1 MDGSLDFTGGNVIS
15 IKEVEIIISRK
26 IEEKILGNIITSLES
41 VTKIHDQDM
50 ENITNSLNAIKSK
63 LTGRFLQ
70 IDNMGCQV
78 SKRGIQKTDKFWA
91 KNKHTQRK
99 KSEGE
104 KCSTYLCFF

>member
-1 MDGSLDFTGGNVIS
+1 MNGSLDFTGGNVIS

-26 IEEKILGNIITSLES
+26 YEEKILGNIITSLES

-70 IDNMGCQV
+70 IDNIMGCQV
-78 SKRGIQKTDKFWA
+78 SKRGFQKNRYFL
-91 KNKHTQRK
+91 
-99 KSEGE
+99 G
-104 KCSTYLCFF
+104 

>member
-50 ENITNSLNAIKSK
+50 ENITNSINAIKSK
-63 LTGRFLQ
+63 LTG
-70 IDNMGCQV
+70 M
-78 SKRGIQKTDKFWA
+78 
-91 KNKHTQRK
+91 
-99 KSEGE
+99 
-104 KCSTYLCFF
+104 

>member
-1 MDGSLDFTGGNVIS
+1 MNGSLDFTGGNVIS

-70 IDNMGCQV
+70 IDNIMGCQV
-78 SKRGIQKTDKFWA
+78 SKRGLQKNRYFLD
-91 KNKHTQRK
+91 
-99 KSEGE
+99 
-104 KCSTYLCFF
+104 

>member
-63 LTGRFLQ
+63 LTGRFL
-70 IDNMGCQV
+70 
-78 SKRGIQKTDKFWA
+78 
-91 KNKHTQRK
+91 
-99 KSEGE
+99 
-104 KCSTYLCFF
+104 

>member
-50 ENITNSLNAIKSK
+50 ENITNSINAIKSK

-70 IDNMGCQV
+70 N
-78 SKRGIQKTDKFWA
+78 
-91 KNKHTQRK
+91 
-99 KSEGE
+99 SEH
-104 KCSTYLCFF
+104 

>member
-1 MDGSLDFTGGNVIS
+1 MNGSLDFTGGNVIS

-70 IDNMGCQV
+70 IDNMSCQV
-78 SKRGIQKTDKFWA
+78 SKRGIQK
-91 KNKHTQRK
+91 NRYIM
-99 KSEGE
+99 G
-104 KCSTYLCFF
+104 